1 MDEPIKMIELYFN
14 ISMGGKLSSF
24 RHDKFQE
31 GTLCQPYIYGFDC
44 AQVVL
49 TKEW

>member
-1 MDEPIKMIELYFN
+1 MEENMSFFKHDNLQLWSLRQLYV
-14 ISMGGKLSSF
+14 L
-24 RHDKFQE
+24 
-31 GTLCQPYIYGFDC
+31 PYIYGFDC